1 MPSRTHLP
9 PSSSKLQWLILDSRE
24 LRQPWSSIGM
34 LSLIQLLDD
43 EKCFEVVRQLRWPD
57 GVMCPHC

>member
-1 MPSRTHLP
+1 
-9 PSSSKLQWLILDSRE
+9 
-24 LRQPWSSIGM
+24 M